1 MSKEEIEAKFEI
13 FAARKNG
20 GGGDDAGDEE
30 DGQLIKNEE
39 DELEE
44 AERKR
49 DIKTTLKKLY
59 ELFGG
64 MRVILQVGAV
74 QIIDQVMDHKLRR
87 MNTNWSKTK
96 PEKQLENM
104 PTVVKDIV
112 VGKVTKSALT
122 QGNQIY
128 KAYRTR
134 EVSSQVHQ

>member
-1 MSKEEIEAKFEI
+1 MQLEEPKAKPQVQKLAEESIEPAKEKKRMSKEEIEAKFEI

-49 DIKTTLKKLY
+49 DIKTTLIKLY

-74 QIIDQVMDHKLRR
+74 
-87 MNTNWSKTK
+87 
-96 PEKQLENM
+96 
-104 PTVVKDIV
+104 
-112 VGKVTKSALT
+112 
-122 QGNQIY
+122 
-128 KAYRTR
+128 
-134 EVSSQVHQ
+134 

>member
-1 MSKEEIEAKFEI
+1 MSKEEIEAKFVI
-13 FAARKNG
+13 YAARKEG
-20 GGGDDAGDEE
+20 SAEDDEDEGDDGR
-30 DGQLIKNEE
+30 IVKNEE

-49 DIKTTLKKLY
+49 DFKITLKKLY
-59 ELFGG
+59 DLFGG
-64 MRVILQVGAV
+64 MRVILQVAAV
-74 QIIDQVMDHKLRR
+74 QLIDQVMDHKLRR

-122 QGNQIY
+122 QGN
-128 KAYRTR
+128 
-134 EVSSQVHQ
+134 